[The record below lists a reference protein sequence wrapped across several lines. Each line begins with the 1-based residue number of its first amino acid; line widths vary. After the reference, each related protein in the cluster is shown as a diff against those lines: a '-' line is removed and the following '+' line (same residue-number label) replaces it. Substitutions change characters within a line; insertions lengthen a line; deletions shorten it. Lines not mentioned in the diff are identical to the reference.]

1 MSIDFIV
8 PYEISLIFLRELL
21 SSSRSFPDSAKSRTI
36 NSQKEQAR
44 ESSLLRAH
52 FTFPVFDIPRSPTAL
67 RTPDTYATVCAFTL
81 SSTSWST
88 RMQKAL
94 SIDRHPATKVPWHR
108 FSSRLPDPRGPSPL
122 QSNLRVRVSFNRS
135 VLSWSISSIHRRS
148 KEEVL
153 FFPKFHSELAIFF
166 IPYITMIRINLIQ
179 FHDLTWITY
188 REQLIVVWILRC
200 KGDQWCLSRCWI
212 PGRGIEFNTF

>member
-21 SSSRSFPDSAKSRTI
+21 SSSRSFPDSAKPRTI

-52 FTFPVFDIPRSPTAL
+52 FTFPVFDIPRSPAAL

-94 SIDRHPATKVPWHR
+94 SIDRRRKFLDIAFRRVCQIPEDR
-108 FSSRLPDPRGPSPL
+108 GSSPIEFARS
-122 QSNLRVRVSFNRS
+122 SF
-135 VLSWSISSIHRRS
+135 
-148 KEEVL
+148 
-153 FFPKFHSELAIFF
+153 
-166 IPYITMIRINLIQ
+166 IQ
-179 FHDLTWITY
+179 PVCF
-188 REQLIVVWILRC
+188 IVV
-200 KGDQWCLSRCWI
+200 DQLDSQ
-212 PGRGIEFNTF
+212 TF

>member
-21 SSSRSFPDSAKSRTI
+21 SSSRSFPDSAKPRTI

-52 FTFPVFDIPRSPTAL
+52 FTFPVFDIPRSPAAL

-108 FSSRLPDPRGPSPL
+108 FSSRLPDPRGPRIL
-122 QSNLRVRVSFNRS
+122 SNRICAF
-135 VLSWSISSIHRRS
+135 
-148 KEEVL
+148 E
-153 FFPKFHSELAIFF
+153 FHSTGLFYRGRSARFTDVLKRKFFFSRNF
-166 IPYITMIRINLIQ
+166 IPSLQFFLYLI
-179 FHDLTWITY
+179 
-188 REQLIVVWILRC
+188 
-200 KGDQWCLSRCWI
+200 SRW
-212 PGRGIEFNTF
+212 